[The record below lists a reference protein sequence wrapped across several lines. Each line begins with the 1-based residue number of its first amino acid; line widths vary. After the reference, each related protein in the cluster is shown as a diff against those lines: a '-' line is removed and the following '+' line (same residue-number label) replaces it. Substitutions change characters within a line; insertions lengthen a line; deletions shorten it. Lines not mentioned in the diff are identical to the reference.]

1 VISCTDLL
9 KAPHENCH
17 ADRAIKLV
25 CEGQTGGEDL
35 KPAKLPHWSRGRET
49 VKVGRPVSE
58 SRDAYGMTRRM
69 GRRSRGNCPV
79 RKAAAAVSADSC
91 SAFILVSNC
100 SAGFNTDLA
109 SIWRRCHKSKTCR

>member
-1 VISCTDLL
+1 M
-9 KAPHENCH
+9 
-17 ADRAIKLV
+17 
-25 CEGQTGGEDL
+25 CEGQTGGQHL

-69 GRRSRGNCPV
+69 GRRSRGSCPV
-79 RKAAAAVSADSC
+79 RKAAAAPSADSC

-109 SIWRRCHKSKTCR
+109 SIWRRCHNSKTYGQ